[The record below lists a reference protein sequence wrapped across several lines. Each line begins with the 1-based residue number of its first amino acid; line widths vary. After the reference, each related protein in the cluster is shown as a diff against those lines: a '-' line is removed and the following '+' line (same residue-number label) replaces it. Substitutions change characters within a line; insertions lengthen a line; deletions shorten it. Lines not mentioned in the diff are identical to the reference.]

1 MSEPR
6 ATSTE
11 QLLLLEY
18 DRLKDEQRARIGFR
32 DNLLYATRAS
42 VAGILILH
50 IQSKTPATLLLL
62 PPVTV
67 LLGWTYLVNDEK
79 ISAIGRY
86 VRTRIA
92 PHFATVSEGGQE
104 AFGWEAAHRDDPRR
118 RSRKRLQ
125 LAVDLLCFCA
135 PTIGAVTVYWSAGST
150 SPVLVA
156 VSVAE
161 MLATVLLAWQ
171 IMAYADC
178 QSPRTVASFLCSQSH
193 GEAGSVLVLVVDRA
207 L

>member
-1 MSEPR
+1 MSEPGSI
-6 ATSTE
+6 STE

-32 DNLLYATRAS
+32 DNLLYATLAS
-42 VAGILILH
+42 VAGILVLH
-50 IQSKTPATLLLL
+50 VQSKTPATLLLL
-62 PPVTV
+62 PPITV

-92 PHFATVSEGGQE
+92 PRFATGGEGGQE
-104 AFGWEAAHRDDPRR
+104 VFGWEVAHRDDPRR

-125 LAVDLLCFCA
+125 LAVDLLCFCG
-135 PTIGAVTVYWSAGST
+135 PPIGAVAAYWTAGRT
-150 SPVLVA
+150 SPVLAA

-161 MLATVLLAWQ
+161 LLATVLLAWQ
-171 IMAYADC
+171 IVAYADL
-178 QSPRTVASFLCSQSH
+178 TAT
-193 GEAGSVLVLVVDRA
+193 G
-207 L
+207 

>member
-1 MSEPR
+1 MPEPG
-6 ATSTE
+6 AISTE

-18 DRLKDEQRARIGFR
+18 ERLKDEQRARIGFR
-32 DNLLYATRAS
+32 DNLLYATLAS
-42 VAGILILH
+42 VAGILVLH
-50 IQSKTPATLLLL
+50 VQSKTPGTLLLL

-92 PHFATVSEGGQE
+92 PHFTTESENGQE
-104 AFGWEAAHRDDPRR
+104 VFGWEAAHRDDPRR

-125 LAVDLLCFCA
+125 LAVDLLCFCG
-135 PTIGAVTVYWSAGST
+135 PPIGAVAVYWSAGHT
-150 SPVLVA
+150 APALVA

-161 MLATVLLAWQ
+161 VLATVLLAWQ
-171 IMAYADC
+171 IVAYADLAAT
-178 QSPRTVASFLCSQSH
+178 S
-193 GEAGSVLVLVVDRA
+193 
-207 L
+207 